1 MSDPQATAEQPEQP
15 EQADRLKPGQ
25 TVVAVC
31 PGHAYEGR
39 EGILIGRWPAGWFYR
54 VRFADGYI
62 GFFTPTDLAVA
73 TGTAAAAEGSP
84 R

>member
-1 MSDPQATAEQPEQP
+1 MSAAHVTPAQP
-15 EQADRLKPGQ
+15 EQADRLKPGK
-25 TVVAVC
+25 TVVVVC

-39 EGILIGRWPAGWFYR
+39 EGMILGGMPFARHGFYR
-54 VRFADGYI
+54 VMFADGYI

-73 TGTAAAAEGSP
+73 TGTAAAEGSP